1 MGAWTNGDGSTRGGD
16 GILGTTGGS
25 SMISLGRD
33 DDRWMNCR
41 MIGIGPAGGCGAIT
55 GADDGGSGITAAV
68 DPPVPPE
75 GPGLGMNTGVGNSL
89 LYG

>member
-1 MGAWTNGDGSTRGGD
+1 
-16 GILGTTGGS
+16 
-25 SMISLGRD
+25 
-33 DDRWMNCR
+33 